1 MKKLC
6 DVVIAVAVTV
16 ILGLAFLFGVRYA
29 ENKDA
34 TFERELNAHVLAT
47 WDGKHDDP
55 NHTCEY
61 GEDWCNTNYAKF
73 LRERRNKR

>member
-6 DVVIAVAVTV
+6 DVVIAISVTV

-29 ENKDA
+29 ENKEA

-47 WDGKHDDP
+47 WDGVHDNP

-61 GEDWCNTNYAKF
+61 GEWCTPHYAQF
-73 LRERRNKR
+73 LRNRAKKH